1 MSHLIASTANL
12 PPRGGSVAGPAY
24 RQPPPPYR
32 GEWRWRKGKQTAL
45 RLALPRSL
53 TAHDLSLRPTIQ
65 IPIDQGDGEARK
77 QLQGA

>member
-1 MSHLIASTANL
+1 MRHLIASTAIS

-45 RLALPRSL
+45 RLALSRSFC
-53 TAHDLSLRPTIQ
+53 THGPSLRPSIQ
-65 IPIDQGDGEARK
+65 ILMDQGDGGASE